1 MLVKLYMTDPELPES
16 PFNVRERPFKIR
28 QTQTPLTIPSAPLLP
43 VISPRDQSNNLT
55 EVINEVVTETNTVS
69 KTSQDTSTTAAYGE
83 HATVVVPSTTPV
95 QSVYQ
100 TSAPQ
105 PASIGFIV
113 NNVPVT
119 SVSNNNVTLISTEIC
134 GQPGFCTNDI
144 YANCPNTILSECQE
158 CDNGLAAV
166 FMFFIICL
174 GIAILLG
181 NLLIILVGYRKHKE
195 NKKDKINVC
204 KISLAL
210 ADMNAGKLNISTY
223 KLKNKHEQNC
233 FRF

>member
-1 MLVKLYMTDPELPES
+1 MLEKLYMANPELPRS
-16 PFNVRERPFKIR
+16 PFIVLEVPFIIR
-28 QTQTPLTIPSAPLLP
+28 QTQTPLTIPLVPLLP

-69 KTSQDTSTTAAYGE
+69 KTSQDAFTTAVYGE
-83 HATVVVPSTTPV
+83 HATVVAPPATSV

-119 SVSNNNVTLISTEIC
+119 SVSNNNVTLISTQIC

-181 NLLIILVGYRKHKE
+181 NLLIVLVGYRKHKE
-195 NKKDKINVC
+195 NKKDKMDVC
-204 KISLAL
+204 KMSLAL
-210 ADMNAGKLNISTY
+210 ADMVAGKLNTSTY
-223 KLKNKHEQNC
+223 
-233 FRF
+233 

>member
-1 MLVKLYMTDPELPES
+1 MA
-16 PFNVRERPFKIR
+16 NI
-28 QTQTPLTIPSAPLLP
+28 IPSILPFIPIFSKVTTITPSPPRTPVPPPTVPPSPVPSPPLPSPPLP
-43 VISPRDQSNNLT
+43 SPPDQSNNLT
-55 EVINEVVTETNTVS
+55 EVINKVVTEINTVS
-69 KTSQDTSTTAAYGE
+69 KTSQDVFTTAVYGE
-83 HATVVVPSTTPV
+83 HATVVVPPTIPE

-105 PASIGFIV
+105 PVSIGFIV

-119 SVSNNNVTLISTEIC
+119 SVSSNNVTLISTQIC
-134 GQPGFCTNDI
+134 GQPGFCTNNI

-181 NLLIILVGYRKHKE
+181 NLLIIFVGYRKHKE
-195 NKKDKINVC
+195 NKKDKMDVC
-204 KISLAL
+204 KMSLAL
-210 ADMNAGKLNISTY
+210 ADMIAGKLDTST
-223 KLKNKHEQNC
+223 N
-233 FRF
+233 